1 MKILQV
7 SPAYYPH
14 IGGLEYVVK
23 SIAERLTKMGHEVT
37 VIAGKPDAEE
47 PREEEVNGVKVIR
60 WPTWSPGGA
69 YHLPRRRRELE
80 KLLAELAR
88 EADVAHVH
96 SVHCILSMHSLG
108 VLKGRVPRTVV
119 TPYYHGTGH
128 TAFRRLLWVPWRR
141 HVRRLLKGCVVHTV
155 SKLEAKLVEKDFR
168 ARAVPIENGVEE
180 WIKGVRWEPQGY
192 VLYSGRIERYKN
204 VHLLAQLVK
213 LLNERY
219 NLDLQLKVY
228 GRGPYRGELA
238 KALKEIGVKHELG
251 DFKPFEEYIEAL
263 SHASL
268 FGLLSEKESYP
279 QSVNEA
285 NAIGVPALVAKPW
298 GENFKGR
305 TRTLIVD
312 LAKGLDAIAEEVYRF
327 LERAPSEP
335 PSSVPTWSE
344 VAREYINRLYTG

>member
-1 MKILQV
+1 
-7 SPAYYPH
+7 
-14 IGGLEYVVK
+14 
-23 SIAERLTKMGHEVT
+23 
-37 VIAGKPDAEE
+37 
-47 PREEEVNGVKVIR
+47 
-60 WPTWSPGGA
+60 
-69 YHLPRRRRELE
+69 
-80 KLLAELAR
+80 
-88 EADVAHVH
+88 
-96 SVHCILSMHSLG
+96 

-128 TAFRRLLWVPWRR
+128 TALRRLLWVPWRR

-155 SKLEAKLVEKDFR
+155 SKLEAKLVERDFR
-168 ARAVPIENGVEE
+168 ERAIPIENGVEE
-180 WIKGVRWEPQGY
+180 WIKNIKWEPQGY
-192 VLYSGRIERYKN
+192 VLYSGRIEKYKN
-204 VHLLAQLVK
+204 IHLLARLVK
-213 LLNERY
+213 TLNERY

-228 GRGPYRGELA
+228 GRGPYRDELA
-238 KALKEIGVKHELG
+238 KALKGIRVKHELG

-298 GENFKGR
+298 GENFEGR

-312 LAKGLDAIAEEVYRF
+312 LAKGLDAIAKEVYRF

-335 PSSVPTWSE
+335 PSDVPTWSE